1 MCFTTTTCVNLSLN
15 IFKLFRQKEK
25 KKLSQKRSSCKVF
38 CKMKYLF
45 CKATKLDNLQM
56 WNYSQQY
63 LHSYIVPAKAIVYTF
78 SLKKTHIYWWL
89 NVHLG

>member
-1 MCFTTTTCVNLSLN
+1 MCFTTTTYVNLSFN

-25 KKLSQKRSSCKVF
+25 KNCHKRGVQVF

-56 WNYSQQY
+56 WNYLQRY
-63 LHSYIVPAKAIVYTF
+63 LHSYIVPVKAIVYTF
-78 SLKKTHIYWWL
+78 SLQKTHIYWWL